1 MLLQEEGRR
10 MDSKGFIGDKSK
22 LLSVLQMQILT
33 SNTEI
38 IIFGGH
44 FHLFCTSWCGHRK
57 HINVNRS
64 MNNGTE
70 PNLGLPW
77 WCPRRMLCLFVTQTG
92 LWSLPLRLVTL
103 DETGK
108 SRLRQ
113 KSPLP
118 QQWPAAMPVWGG
130 GQYFT
135 QEKSGTTWSEMRH
148 VPNIKGVGVGHLIL
162 LSLIGLCVFFFF
174 YLVLILWA
182 WPGALLCFLLAF
194 CSVRQCTLRSFH
206 FSHDCGKANPIPWA
220 FLLIYSVYLN
230 SSNKKNCV
238 MQF

>member
-1 MLLQEEGRR
+1 
-10 MDSKGFIGDKSK
+10 
-22 LLSVLQMQILT
+22 
-33 SNTEI
+33 
-38 IIFGGH
+38 
-44 FHLFCTSWCGHRK
+44 
-57 HINVNRS
+57 

-77 WCPRRMLCLFVTQTG
+77 WCPRQDALLVVTQTG

-174 YLVLILWA
+174 YLVFNFV
-182 WPGALLCFLLAF
+182 GMTRGFALLPLSFLF
-194 CSVRQCTLRSFH
+194 CKTMHTEVISLQSWLWERPTP
-206 FSHDCGKANPIPWA
+206 SHGHSCWFTQFIWTPVIKKT
-220 FLLIYSVYLN
+220 VYAI
-230 SSNKKNCV
+230 
-238 MQF
+238 